1 MPPTLAPRCAQRPA
15 PPCKLPKTPP
25 PASSIKMKCSSHCR
39 QMTQCIGSWRT
50 LERGRMLEKALQRSN
65 CTTRWS
71 TRGSCPS
78 VSPTSH
84 PRKSLSRW
92 SQSQQ
97 AVYCATIANWMK
109 MKHSKTSWQL
119 IDRPMRKQLAF
130 SVVTTMTMKSA
141 PTPFLTYP
149 LCQMQR
155 CSQRSWWPIPMRQR
169 RQPLLTGTSA
179 SLTTWRWC
187 EAVWCLNLTV

>member
-1 MPPTLAPRCAQRPA
+1 
-15 PPCKLPKTPP
+15 
-25 PASSIKMKCSSHCR
+25 
-39 QMTQCIGSWRT
+39 MTQCIGSWRT

-71 TRGSCPS
+71 TRGSCLS

-130 SVVTTMTMKSA
+130 SVVTTMTMTLVVMMIIDGKRKS
-141 PTPFLTYP
+141 FHLIIWDRFCKDDLIWFERSLP
-149 LCQMQR
+149 LALWHLAFSMK
-155 CSQRSWWPIPMRQR
+155 MKK
-169 RQPLLTGTSA
+169 L
-179 SLTTWRWC
+179 
-187 EAVWCLNLTV
+187 EDVD